1 MALIEMSSVEES
13 ILALIV
19 CGIVMTCV
27 ISFLL
32 FQAAHNYPISSSSHL
47 RVSFTKSTI

>member
-19 CGIVMTCV
+19 SVVMMCV
-27 ISFLL
+27 IISFVLL
-32 FQAAHNYPISSSSHL
+32 QAAHNYPISSSSHL